1 MPRVLKAAQLC
12 VKCLGPAGV
21 VILSVQLAWD
31 NFCTLGIQRLPI
43 RRSRVN
49 RMAGNGRCLPFSSQI
64 SELASPLRL
73 GIVLVSSI
81 PNRDLHP
88 TFNSVGKL
96 SRAFW
101 IGWPCPRAVL
111 LYTSILQ
118 FTIPGFRFCLEA
130 LAQEFK
136 A

>member
-1 MPRVLKAAQLC
+1 
-12 VKCLGPAGV
+12 
-21 VILSVQLAWD
+21 
-31 NFCTLGIQRLPI
+31 
-43 RRSRVN
+43 
-49 RMAGNGRCLPFSSQI
+49 MAGNGRCLPFSSQI

-96 SRAFW
+96 CRAFW

-111 LYTSILQ
+111 LDTSILQ

-130 LAQEFK
+130 FAQEFK